1 MQENLQKR
9 FLFYRFC
16 GIICLQTKAFAG
28 TDWTV
33 QEEEIPM
40 VLFVFL
46 VLMFILLLVDDHHRQ
61 MALESSWAEYN
72 DIEYRRCYPTS
83 N

>member
-1 MQENLQKR
+1 MKENLQKPFSFR
-9 FLFYRFC
+9 TFR

-33 QEEEIPM
+33 QEEEISM
-40 VLFVFL
+40 ALFVFF
-46 VLMFILLLVDDHHRQ
+46 VLMFVLLLVDDHHRQ
-61 MALESSWAEYN
+61 MALESSWAEYK